1 MFITRF
7 KHDQALSREFVDL
20 EYRLYRNDPHW
31 VPPLRRGRLREVGS
45 DNPLFQRTGHDRIHF
60 LVHDGHHAVGRP
72 VGRLVAAV
80 SPDLRDEDGTP
91 VGTVGMFECD
101 ESPAAASALLG
112 AGVEWLREK
121 HGIRRVWGPMNY
133 DIWHGYR
140 LMIRGFEERRFH
152 GEPYNKPYYDAF
164 FRSAGFE
171 VAKSWKSV
179 EVAGSDRLE
188 VLHGR
193 GKDRLRWTK
202 AQGYRFRTFDTG
214 RFREDL
220 RELHGLVTGIFRGFL
235 GYTDIT
241 YDAFER
247 LFAPDPRA
255 LDPRLITFVHDP
267 AGRVVAFLGSF
278 PDLAEAVASM
288 GGRSGPGARLRFALR
303 RRTAD
308 RALVYL
314 VGSNNEERRKRS
326 GLGRALA
333 AHLVEQMRNAGYSSF
348 IAALMADG
356 SPAFPLLAGQ
366 GGGSEREYVLYRLG
380 S

>member
-1 MFITRF
+1 M
-7 KHDQALSREFVDL
+7 
-20 EYRLYRNDPHW
+20 
-31 VPPLRRGRLREVGS
+31 
-45 DNPLFQRTGHDRIHF
+45 
-60 LVHDGHHAVGRP
+60 
-72 VGRLVAAV
+72 GRLVAAV
-80 SPDLRDEDGTP
+80 SPGLRDEDGAP
-91 VGTVGMFECD
+91 VGTVGMFECI
-101 ESPAAASALLG
+101 ECPAAASALLG
-112 AGVEWLREK
+112 AGVEWLEEK

-140 LMIRGFEERRFH
+140 LMIRGFDEQRFH
-152 GEPYNKPYYDAF
+152 GEPYNKPYYDGF

-179 EVAGSDRLE
+179 EVTGSDRLA
-188 VLHGR
+188 VLHDR
-193 GKDRLRWTK
+193 GKDRLTRTK

-214 RFREDL
+214 RFRENL
-220 RELHGLVTGIFRGFL
+220 RELHGLVTRAFHGFL

-247 LFAPDPRA
+247 LFAPDRRA

-267 AGRVVAFLGSF
+267 AGRLVAFMGSF

-288 GGRSGPGARLRFALR
+288 GGRSGPPARLRFALR
-303 RRTAD
+303 RRKVA
-308 RALVYL
+308 RVLVYL
-314 VGSNNEERRKRS
+314 VGSNAEERRKRS
-326 GLGRALA
+326 GLGRALC
-333 AHLVEQMRNAGYSSF
+333 AHLVEQMRDAGYSSF
-348 IAALMADG
+348 IAALMADD

>member
-7 KHDQALSREFVDL
+7 KHDPVLTREFVDL

-31 VPPLRRGRLREVGS
+31 VPPLRRGRLRDVGA
-45 DNPLFQRTGHDRIHF
+45 DNPLFQRPGHDRIHF
-60 LVHDGHHAVGRP
+60 LVHDGHHA

-112 AGVEWLREK
+112 AGVKWLREK

-140 LMIRGFEERRFH
+140 LMVRGFDEPRFH
-152 GEPYNKPYYDAF
+152 GEPYNKPYYEAF
-164 FRSAGFE
+164 FRSSGFE

-179 EVAGSDRLE
+179 EVAGVDRLAL
-188 VLHGR
+188 VHDR
-193 GKDRLRWTK
+193 GKDRLTRTK
-202 AQGYRFRTFDTG
+202 AEGYRFRTFDTG
-214 RFREDL
+214 RFQEDL
-220 RELHGLVTGIFRGFL
+220 RELHGLVTGAFRGFL

-241 YDAFER
+241 YDSFER
-247 LFAPDPRA
+247 LFAPDRRA
-255 LDPRLITFVHDP
+255 LDPCLITFVHDP
-267 AGRVVAFLGSF
+267 AGRLVAFMGSF

-288 GGRSGPGARLRFALR
+288 GGRSGPRARLRFALKR
-303 RRTAD
+303 RKVARV
-308 RALVYL
+308 LVYL
-314 VGSNNEERRKRS
+314 VGSNGEERRKRS
-326 GLGRALA
+326 GLGRALG
-333 AHLVEQMRNAGYSSF
+333 AHLVEQMRDAGYSSF

-366 GGGSEREYVLYRLG
+366 GAGSEREYVLYRLG
-380 S
+380 

>member
-1 MFITRF
+1 MLITRF
-7 KHDQALSREFVDL
+7 KHDQVLAREFVDL

-45 DNPLFQRTGHDRIHF
+45 DNPLFQRPGHDRTLF
-60 LVHDGHHAVGRP
+60 LAHDGHRAVGRP

-80 SPDLRDEDGTP
+80 SPGLRDEDGAP
-91 VGTVGMFECD
+91 VGTVGMFECI
-101 ESPAAASALLG
+101 ECPAAASALLA
-112 AGVEWLREK
+112 AGVEWLKEK

-140 LMIRGFEERRFH
+140 LMIRGFDERRFH

-179 EVAGSDRLE
+179 EITGSDRLA
-188 VLHGR
+188 VLHDR
-193 GKDRLRWTK
+193 GKDRLTRAK

-220 RELHGLVTGIFRGFL
+220 RELHGLVTRAFRGFL

-241 YDAFER
+241 SDSFER
-247 LFAPDPRA
+247 LFAPDRRA

-267 AGRVVAFLGSF
+267 AGRLVAFMGSF

-288 GGRSGPGARLRFALR
+288 GGRSGPRARLRFALR
-303 RRTAD
+303 RRTVD
-308 RALVYL
+308 RVLVYL
-314 VGSNNEERRKRS
+314 LGSNDEERRKRS
-326 GLGRALA
+326 GLGRALG
-333 AHLVEQMRNAGYSSF
+333 AHLVEQMRNAGYSSL
-348 IAALMADG
+348 IAALMADD
-356 SPAFPLLAGQ
+356 SPASPLLAGQ
-366 GGGSEREYVLYRLG
+366 GTGSEREYVLYRLG